1 VELALTLSLLIG
13 VALGL
18 LGGGGSIL
26 TVPVLTY
33 ALHLEPKAA
42 IATSLLVVAAT
53 SLAAV
58 IPHALAGR
66 VSFRIGAGFG
76 VTGMVGAYAG
86 GRLAA
91 FLPGELLLG
100 GFALMMV
107 ATGVAMLRA
116 RDPELAD
123 GSADVSTGE
132 RAPARISRIAA
143 HGLGVGLVTGLV
155 GAGGGFLIVPS
166 LVLLGGMG
174 TKPAIATSLLV
185 IAMKSL
191 AGFAGYAGHVPIDVA
206 IVGPVTIFA
215 VLGSAIG
222 VLISRKVQG
231 AQLRRAFAWFVLA
244 MSAVVALQ
252 LLPGSVQ
259 TAMHRAVL
267 VDRWPAWASGVAI
280 AAVVVGLLYVDNR
293 QLGVST
299 GYAELCRLPKEPALR
314 SSWRPKFVFGIVLG
328 GALSALA
335 SGAGPSSSMGS
346 FDVRLH
352 GNVAL
357 EALVLLLGGVLLGF
371 GARLAGGCTSGH
383 GIVGTALGAR
393 SSWVATALFM
403 IGGFVTT
410 RLILV

>member
-66 VSFRIGAGFG
+66 VSLRIGAAFG
-76 VTGMVGAYAG
+76 VSGMIGAYAG

-116 RDPELAD
+116 RDPERD
-123 GSADVSTGE
+123 DSSAASHT
-132 RAPARISRIAA
+132 PARISRIVA
-143 HGLGVGLVTGLV
+143 HGLGVGAVTGLV

-166 LVLLGGMG
+166 LVLLGGMAPK
-174 TKPAIATSLLV
+174 TAIATSLLV

-191 AGFAGYAGHVPIDVA
+191 AGFAGYAGHVPIDLA
-206 IVGPVTIFA
+206 IVVPVTVFA
-215 VLGSAIG
+215 VLGSAVG
-222 VLISRKVQG
+222 VLISRKVEG
-231 AQLRRAFAWFVLA
+231 AQLRRVFAWFVLA
-244 MSAVVALQ
+244 MSAVVVVQ
-252 LLPGSVQ
+252 LLPGSIQ
-259 TAMHRAVL
+259 FAMHRAVL
-267 VDRWPAWASGVAI
+267 VERWPAWVSGLAI
-280 AAVVVGLLYVDNR
+280 AAVVVGLLYADNR

-299 GYAELCRLPKEPALR
+299 GYAELCRLPKERALR
-314 SSWRPKFVFGIVLG
+314 SSWRPKFVLGIVLG
-328 GALSALA
+328 GALSALSAGAAA
-335 SGAGPSSSMGS
+335 SPSMGS
-346 FDVRLH
+346 FEVWLH
-352 GNVAL
+352 GNAVL
-357 EALVLLLGGVLLGF
+357 ESAVLLLGGVLLGF

-410 RLILV
+410 RMILL

>member
-1 VELALTLSLLIG
+1 MEIALILSLLIG

-66 VSFRIGAGFG
+66 VSLRIGAAFG
-76 VTGMVGAYAG
+76 VSGMIGAYAG

-116 RDPELAD
+116 RDPERDDA
-123 GSADVSTGE
+123 SAASLT
-132 RAPARISRIAA
+132 PARISRIVA
-143 HGLGVGLVTGLV
+143 HGLGVGAVTGLV

-174 TKPAIATSLLV
+174 TKTAIATSLLV

-191 AGFAGYAGHVPIDVA
+191 AGFAGYAGHVPIDLA
-206 IVGPVTIFA
+206 IVVPVTVFA
-215 VLGSAIG
+215 VLGSAVG
-222 VLISRKVQG
+222 VLISRKVEG

-244 MSAVVALQ
+244 MSVVVVVQ
-252 LLPGSVQ
+252 LLPGSIQV
-259 TAMHRAVL
+259 AMHRAIL
-267 VDRWPAWASGVAI
+267 VERWPAWVSGLAI
-280 AAVVVGLLYVDNR
+280 AAVVVGLLYADNR

-299 GYAELCRLPKEPALR
+299 GYAELCRLPKERALR
-314 SSWRPKFVFGIVLG
+314 SSWRPKFVLGIVLG
-328 GALSALA
+328 GALSALSA
-335 SGAGPSSSMGS
+335 GAAPSPSMGS
-346 FDVRLH
+346 FEVWLH
-352 GNVAL
+352 GNAVL
-357 EALVLLLGGVLLGF
+357 ESAVLLLGGVLLGF

-403 IGGFVTT
+403 VGGFVTT

>member
-1 VELALTLSLLIG
+1 MEIALILSLLIG

-66 VSFRIGAGFG
+66 VSLRIGAAFG
-76 VTGMVGAYAG
+76 VSGMIGAYAG

-116 RDPELAD
+116 RDPERDDASDASL
-123 GSADVSTGE
+123 T
-132 RAPARISRIAA
+132 PARISRIVA
-143 HGLGVGLVTGLV
+143 HGLGVGAVTGLV

-174 TKPAIATSLLV
+174 TKTAIATSLLV

-191 AGFAGYAGHVPIDVA
+191 AGFAGYAGHVPIDLA
-206 IVGPVTIFA
+206 IVVPVTVFA
-215 VLGSAIG
+215 VLGSAVG
-222 VLISRKVQG
+222 VLISRKVEG

-244 MSAVVALQ
+244 MSVVVVVQ
-252 LLPGSVQ
+252 LLPGSIQV
-259 TAMHRAVL
+259 AMHRAIL
-267 VDRWPAWASGVAI
+267 VERWPAWVSGLAI
-280 AAVVVGLLYVDNR
+280 AAVVVGLLYADNR

-314 SSWRPKFVFGIVLG
+314 SSWRPKFVLGIVLG
-328 GALSALA
+328 GALSALSA
-335 SGAGPSSSMGS
+335 GAAPPPSMGS
-346 FDVRLH
+346 FEVWLH
-352 GNVAL
+352 GNVVL
-357 EALVLLLGGVLLGF
+357 EAVVLLLGGALLGL

-403 IGGFVTT
+403 VGGFVTT

>member
-1 VELALTLSLLIG
+1 VEIALILSLLIG

-66 VSFRIGAGFG
+66 VSFRIGVGFG
-76 VTGMVGAYAG
+76 LTGMIGAYAG

-107 ATGVAMLRA
+107 ATGVAMLRT
-116 RDPELAD
+116 RDLDRTD
-123 GSADVSTGE
+123 GNDDASAGSRT
-132 RAPARISRIAA
+132 PARISRIVV
-143 HGLGVGLVTGLV
+143 HGLGVGAVTGLV

-174 TKPAIATSLLV
+174 TKTAIATSLLV

-191 AGFAGYAGHVPIDVA
+191 AGFAGYAGHVPIDPSIVIPVA
-206 IVGPVTIFA
+206 VFA
-215 VLGSAIG
+215 VLGSGIG
-222 VLISRKVQG
+222 VLISRKFEG

-244 MSAVVALQ
+244 MSAVVVVQ
-252 LLPGSVQ
+252 LLPGPIQAAV
-259 TAMHRAVL
+259 HRAVL
-267 VDRWPAWASGVAI
+267 VERWPAWVSGLAI
-280 AAVVVGLLYVDNR
+280 AAVVVGLLYADNR

-299 GYAELCRLPKEPALR
+299 GYAELCRLPKERALR
-314 SSWRPKFVFGIVLG
+314 SSWRPKFVLGIVLG
-328 GALSALA
+328 GALSALS
-335 SGAGPSSSMGS
+335 SGAGPAPSMNS
-346 FDVRLH
+346 FEVWLH
-352 GNVAL
+352 GNAVL
-357 EALVLLLGGVLLGF
+357 ESVVLLMGGALLGL

-403 IGGFVTT
+403 VGGFVTT